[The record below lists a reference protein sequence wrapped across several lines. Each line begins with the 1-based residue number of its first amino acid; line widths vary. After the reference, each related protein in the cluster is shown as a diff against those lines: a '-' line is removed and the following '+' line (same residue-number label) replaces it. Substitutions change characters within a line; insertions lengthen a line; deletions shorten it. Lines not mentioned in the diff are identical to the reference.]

1 MDNKIKDFE
10 TNKADEVYTVLSG
23 DFASGKSTFFNAFC
37 GYPICPCS
45 VMTTSIC
52 PIELRKASQKDEERI
67 EICLIDSSGE
77 ETSLSNNPYRK
88 MVFRKQI
95 LAKEIFDELCN
106 FVQFLDQEHVTAFD
120 HLKYFDGSNGD
131 FCLDRFDWRQ
141 TMCLLMVLFDTYLHE
156 DKEDVS
162 KCYKI
167 ALERRNKLF
176 DKLGLQIFKNK
187 SYGIC
192 LYLDSDSIP
201 LNTAVVKL
209 PTNSPTKKADDDYS
223 SCISL
228 AVNYLSKA
236 SSMLFMVSSPAANIS
251 LEAKTILDLFIDYKK
266 QQKKYD
272 PETITFLIN
281 KADRYNVSLL
291 KDTISVFRENY
302 PEFGKYAVYAISAR
316 SGEFL
321 FLDSGVKTENTKF
334 AQGLAAQFEAMGMP
348 VPMDYV
354 LTKLKN
360 AYFDEK
366 YPFHLK
372 GDASDFGLVSFPGF
386 FEQNKRRIEMAV
398 KNKETIENKEVT
410 KNKEVIDVPVV
421 SGEPEKAENCSSDGL
436 DTIYVGN
443 LIEKLVSES
452 FTRDKEEAL
461 KIGIDKF
468 NFKLNSH
475 KEIYMALCGDV
486 SGGKSTFFN
495 VLCRYPVCPSAE
507 QTTSICP
514 VELRKASGKNDERIE
529 ICIIE
534 TSGEETSLST
544 DPKQRVIFRKQTF
557 TADVFEELCDFAQ
570 FLVQEN
576 IISIDHLKY
585 FDGSNGDFCLD
596 RFDWR
601 QTMCLLMVLFDTYL
615 HEDKEDVS
623 KCYKIALE
631 RRNKLFD
638 KLGLQIF
645 KNKSYG
651 ICLYW
656 DSDLIPLNTVIVD
669 LPGTGNATNKTEDG
683 YSIHTSMV
691 VNYLHN
697 ASSMLFMINQTGNL
711 ELEAETTLNLFIDY
725 KKQQKKDGPEMIT
738 FLMNKADGSTVDALK
753 TSTNSFRSNYP
764 ELNKYAIYAVS
775 ARSGEFLFL
784 DSGVKTENTKLAQ
797 GLAAQFEAMG
807 MPVPMDNIL
816 TGLKNAYFDKKYPF
830 HLKGDASDFGL
841 ASLSEFINEHVEEF
855 ARRLSLRS
863 TLSTLFDYSAHLA
876 NLSDKVMANAEM
888 IISASGMGSA
898 ISSALEK
905 SIMKS
910 LEDANNSL
918 YGEQHSLT
926 QKAEDFSTT
935 TLAKLNNISE
945 SFNKAYAGFSKNTNI
960 KIKNMVSGLETQ
972 RNGTIP
978 FGDSFIGNSI
988 GIQNKNQTEK
998 FLIDLSNELAKDLT
1012 SKNNGKYFGK
1022 CFAMLEEEFQRERD
1036 EYHAILDKMCEI
1048 VKEFPEKVK
1057 ENMEKSFK
1065 TVLENKK
1072 VPQGYYQ
1079 RETDALIKNTYI
1091 LLKSSCKDFVYKL
1104 KVDTSFVNELA
1115 ITLTRL
1121 HRGLS
1126 DILSPYTKDGGKA
1139 YAYTVTN
1146 SIVKFNLVRANVLS
1160 VSKME
1165 EFLSGPYVSDFS
1177 KKLEELLKT
1186 VFKGTDTTSSHTS
1199 RITKAIAKF
1208 VYNVSSKQIG
1218 ELQKQVEN
1226 ACSFVKG
1233 IKAPS
1238 ELYDELEKFKKFAY
1252 YIKSGFMADG
1262 NYAKLLEYAG
1272 TVDGRSRDDLSENLK
1287 EVEQT
1292 ADNIIEKVNNFKS

>member
-1 MDNKIKDFE
+1 
-10 TNKADEVYTVLSG
+10 
-23 DFASGKSTFFNAFC
+23 
-37 GYPICPCS
+37 
-45 VMTTSIC
+45 
-52 PIELRKASQKDEERI
+52 
-67 EICLIDSSGE
+67 
-77 ETSLSNNPYRK
+77 
-88 MVFRKQI
+88 
-95 LAKEIFDELCN
+95 
-106 FVQFLDQEHVTAFD
+106 
-120 HLKYFDGSNGD
+120 
-131 FCLDRFDWRQ
+131 
-141 TMCLLMVLFDTYLHE
+141 
-156 DKEDVS
+156 
-162 KCYKI
+162 
-167 ALERRNKLF
+167 
-176 DKLGLQIFKNK
+176 
-187 SYGIC
+187 
-192 LYLDSDSIP
+192 
-201 LNTAVVKL
+201 
-209 PTNSPTKKADDDYS
+209 
-223 SCISL
+223 
-228 AVNYLSKA
+228 
-236 SSMLFMVSSPAANIS
+236 
-251 LEAKTILDLFIDYKK
+251 
-266 QQKKYD
+266 
-272 PETITFLIN
+272 
-281 KADRYNVSLL
+281 
-291 KDTISVFRENY
+291 
-302 PEFGKYAVYAISAR
+302 
-316 SGEFL
+316 
-321 FLDSGVKTENTKF
+321 
-334 AQGLAAQFEAMGMP
+334 
-348 VPMDYV
+348 
-354 LTKLKN
+354 
-360 AYFDEK
+360 
-366 YPFHLK
+366 
-372 GDASDFGLVSFPGF
+372 
-386 FEQNKRRIEMAV
+386 MAV
-398 KNKETIENKEVT
+398 KNKEIIENKKIT
-410 KNKEVIDVPVV
+410 KNKEVNNGPVV
-421 SGEPEKAENCSSDGL
+421 SVEPEKAENRSSDGL
-436 DTIYVGN
+436 DSIYIGN

-461 KIGIDKF
+461 RIGIDKF
-468 NFKLNSH
+468 NFKLNSR

-514 VELRKASGKNDERIE
+514 VELRKVSGKNDERIE
-529 ICIIE
+529 ICIIDS
-534 TSGEETSLST
+534 SGEETSLST
-544 DPKQRVIFRKQTF
+544 DPNQRVIFRKQTF
-557 TADVFEELCDFAQ
+557 TADIFEELCDFAQ

-585 FDGSNGDFCLD
+585 FEGGNGDFCLD

-615 HEDKEDVS
+615 FEDKEDA
-623 KCYKIALE
+623 KAIFKAALE

-669 LPGTGNATNKTEDG
+669 LPGTGNATNKTDDG

-691 VNYLHN
+691 VNFLHN
-697 ASSMLFMINQTGNL
+697 ASSMLFMINRKGNL
-711 ELEAETTLNLFIDY
+711 ELEAETTLDLFIDY

-738 FLMNKADGSTVDALK
+738 FLMNKADRSTVDALK

-797 GLAAQFEAMG
+797 DLEAQFEAMG
-807 MPVPMDNIL
+807 MPVPMDNVL

-830 HLKGDASDFGL
+830 NLKGDTSDFGL

-855 ARRLSLRS
+855 SRRLSLRG
-863 TLSTLFDYSAHLA
+863 TLSTLYDYSAHLA
-876 NLSDKVMANAEM
+876 NLSNKVMANAEM
-888 IISASGMGSA
+888 IINASGMGSA
-898 ISSALEK
+898 ISNALEK
-905 SIMKS
+905 SIMMS
-910 LEDANNSL
+910 LKDANDSL
-918 YGEQHSLT
+918 YGEQQSLT

-978 FGDSFIGNSI
+978 FGVNRLGGNET
-988 GIQNKNQTEK
+988 GKNNKNKTEK

-1012 SKNNGKYFGK
+1012 SKTNGKYFGK

-1048 VKEFPEKVK
+1048 VNKFPEKVK

-1065 TVLENKK
+1065 TVLESKK

-1091 LLKSSCKDFVYKL
+1091 LLQSSCKDFVYKL
-1104 KVDTSFVNELA
+1104 ETDTSFADELTT
-1115 ITLTRL
+1115 TLIRL
-1121 HRGLS
+1121 HQGLS

-1139 YAYTVTN
+1139 YAYDVTE
-1146 SIVKFNLVRANVLS
+1146 SIVQWNIFAANVLS
-1160 VSKME
+1160 FSKME
-1165 EFLSGPYVSDFS
+1165 QFLSGPYVNDFS

-1186 VFKGTDTTSSHTS
+1186 VFKGTDTKSSHTL
-1199 RITKAIAKF
+1199 RITEAIAKF
-1208 VYNVSSKQIG
+1208 VENVSSKQLG
-1218 ELQKQVEN
+1218 ELKKQVEN

-1262 NYAKLLEYAG
+1262 NYTKLLNHAG
-1272 TVDGRSRDDLSENLK
+1272 TVDSRSRDDLSENLK

-1292 ADNIIEKVNNFKS
+1292 ADNIIEKVDNFRS